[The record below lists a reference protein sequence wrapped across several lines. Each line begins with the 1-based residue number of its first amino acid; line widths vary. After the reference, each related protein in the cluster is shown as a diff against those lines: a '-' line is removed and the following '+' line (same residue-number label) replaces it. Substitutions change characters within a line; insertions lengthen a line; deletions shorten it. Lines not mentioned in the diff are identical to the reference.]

1 MHNMMNKRQFIE
13 MTVKDQHSVVFK
25 VNNQDE
31 FFRGVSK
38 ELNEDYLFVETE
50 EGKNSKFKM
59 DDIIEIY
66 VIKSSSSKHCAI
78 QSHSLMRGS
87 KDDLENLVLQFE
99 SLNDDVKK
107 QITSSL
113 SKVLGKQVIISKMD
127 ITSYNV
133 SEIEMIANMINGYI
147 LTIKTL
153 DIRSE
158 LLELYNNMDLPQKTC
173 FGKGLNHDRE

>member
-13 MTVKDQHSVVFK
+13 MTVKEQRSVVFK
-25 VNNQDE
+25 VNKQDE
-31 FFRGVSK
+31 FFRGIST

-50 EGKNSKFKM
+50 EGINLKFLI
-59 DDIIEIY
+59 DDITEIY
-66 VIKSSSSKHCAI
+66 AVNSSSPMHSAI
-78 QSHSLMRGS
+78 QSHSLLKGS

-127 ITSYNV
+127 ITSYNL
-133 SEIEMIANMINGYI
+133 SEIEMIANTINGYI

-158 LLELYNNMDLPQKTC
+158 FFESYNNMDLPEKTC
-173 FGKGLNHDRE
+173 FGKVLD